1 MTELARVR
9 DAVAALY
16 ERNRQRGH
24 AAWCGRDYDF
34 VCPSHETYPFQWLWD
49 SAFHAV
55 ALRHLDVGRAQAELS
70 SLLANQQDDG
80 FVAHVTFWQRER
92 YEALLS
98 TYSISYRTPHL
109 SDCIQPPVLGE
120 ALALVA
126 DAGADEGFVDEH
138 LPKVCAFFDFL
149 HSSRDPDGDGLIAT
163 LQPDESGLDHTPK
176 YDAYLGVDE
185 VSDAGLTAAWERAA
199 SPYGAV
205 ERDPA
210 RMFDV
215 ATFVVEDVLVNTIW
229 LLGLDALARLLRA
242 RGDDARAS
250 VMEQRRARGMRSL
263 LDKCWDDDA
272 GLFFDVAGTDER
284 KLRVSTVSSL
294 LPLALPDL
302 DESIARRLL
311 AHVGDD
317 TDYGLRYPVPSVSAR
332 EATFSARPIGKLV
345 WRGPT
350 WINTNWYV
358 ARGCRAHGRE
368 DLAARI
374 EDASVELTLR
384 EGFFEYYDPF
394 TGQGAGA
401 RDFSWSG
408 LVLDMLAA
416 RE

>member
-1 MTELARVR
+1 VAELERVR

-16 ERNRQRGH
+16 GRNRQRGH
-24 AAWCGRDYDF
+24 AAWCDRDYDF

-49 SAFHAV
+49 SSFHAI
-55 ALRHLDVGRAQAELS
+55 ALRHLDIGRAQSELA

-109 SDCIQPPVLGE
+109 SDCIQPPVIAE

-126 DAGADEGFVDEH
+126 DAGADDAFVNEQ

-149 HSSRDPDGDGLIAT
+149 DRTRDPDGDGLIAT

-176 YDAYLGVDE
+176 YDAYLGVDD
-185 VSDAGLTAAWERAA
+185 VSNGGLTEAWERAA
-199 SPYGAV
+199 APYADV

-210 RMFDV
+210 RMFNV

-229 LLGLDALARLLRA
+229 LLGLAALERLLRA
-242 RGDDARAS
+242 RDQPARAD
-250 VMEQRRARGMRSL
+250 VLAARRACGMRSL
-263 LDKCWDDDA
+263 IDKCWDDEP
-272 GLFFDVAGTDER
+272 GLFFDLAGADER
-284 KLRVSTVSSL
+284 PLRVSTVSSL

-302 DESIARRLL
+302 DDSIARKLI
-311 AHVGDD
+311 AHIDDD
-317 TDYGLRYPVPSVSAR
+317 TDYGTRYPVPSVSLR
-332 EATFSARPIGKLV
+332 EPTFSAQPIGKLV

-374 EDASVELTLR
+374 EDASVELTMR
-384 EGFFEYYDPF
+384 EGFFEYFDPF
-394 TGQGAGA
+394 TGEGAGA
-401 RDFSWSG
+401 RDFSWSA
-408 LVLDMLAA
+408 LVLDMLAT
-416 RE
+416 RG